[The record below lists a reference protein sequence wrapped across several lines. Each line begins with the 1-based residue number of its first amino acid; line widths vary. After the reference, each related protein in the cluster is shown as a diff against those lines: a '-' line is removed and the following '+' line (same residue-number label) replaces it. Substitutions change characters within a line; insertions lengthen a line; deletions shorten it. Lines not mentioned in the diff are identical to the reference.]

1 MACEI
6 FISNPIPEQKYY
18 QGLESPA
25 GLSWL
30 KSPAYTPCPEWGF
43 QGEVKERVRFIV
55 LQILNF
61 IQPYVPKRNGV
72 KAVAVCIPEV
82 RTRTLLMKLRSKMQL
97 QWLEE
102 TLILLHYS

>member
-43 QGEVKERVRFIV
+43 QGEVKERVRFMSPADSELHPAIC
-55 LQILNF
+55 
-61 IQPYVPKRNGV
+61 PK
-72 KAVAVCIPEV
+72 K
-82 RTRTLLMKLRSKMQL
+82 KWS
-97 QWLEE
+97 
-102 TLILLHYS
+102 